1 MELEFRGVWS
11 PPIKAL
17 SATFGGGLH
26 VVLGAATDGT
36 SDLIALAA
44 GSRLPRRGSLLLSGT
59 PIFASPTL
67 RRRTASVLADET
79 PSGARAVVDWC
90 RDIGELKG
98 FDAAASVATYCPR
111 IGPERALASLSLA
124 ERRQLALAA
133 ALGQPTPALVAL
145 HEPLASLAPAL
156 LSRALE
162 RIHELA
168 RETIV
173 LCTASAVSDAQRLG
187 GSLHVLERGVLAR
200 SPAHAWP
207 DAVTPGLT
215 SELWIDCRAPREL
228 LSELVAS
235 SDVTRASF
243 EGDRL
248 RVGGPNLERLCQAVA
263 LAAVS
268 SRAGIRALETV
279 TPDIIAVHAATA
291 GLASAAYQAAQ
302 LRATSGAVQAQP
314 AAAPNADSAA
324 PAAPP
329 SGGDRA

>member
-11 PPIKAL
+11 PPLKAL
-17 SATFGGGLH
+17 SATFSGGLH

-44 GSRLPRRGSLLLSGT
+44 GSRLPRRGSLVLSGT
-59 PIFASPTL
+59 PLFASPAL
-67 RRRTASVLADET
+67 RRRTASVLADEA
-79 PSGARAVVDWC
+79 PSGSRAVADWC

-98 FDAAASVATYCPR
+98 FDAAASVATYCPG
-111 IGPERALASLSLA
+111 IGGERALASLSLA
-124 ERRQLALAA
+124 ECRELALAA

-173 LCTASAVSDAQRLG
+173 LCTASAVSDARRLG

-200 SPAHAWP
+200 SSAHAWP
-207 DAVTPGLT
+207 DAVTPGLA

-228 LSELVAS
+228 LRELAAS

-263 LAAVS
+263 LAAVN
-268 SRAGIRALETV
+268 SRAGIRALGAV
-279 TPDIIAVHAATA
+279 TPDLALVHAATA

-302 LRATSGAVQAQP
+302 LRATSGAIHAQP
-314 AAAPNADSAA
+314 AAAPSPNTAA
-324 PAAPP
+324 AEPP
-329 SGGDRA
+329 SDGGKT

>member
-1 MELEFRGVWS
+1 MQLEFRGVWS

-17 SATFGGGLH
+17 SATFSSGLH

-44 GSRLPRRGSLLLSGT
+44 GSRQPRRGSLVLSGT
-59 PIFASPTL
+59 PLWGSPAL
-67 RRRTASVLADET
+67 RRRTASVLADEA
-79 PSGARAVVDWC
+79 PSGSHTVADWC
-90 RDIGELKG
+90 RDLGELKG
-98 FDAAASVATYCPR
+98 FDAAASVATYCR
-111 IGPERALASLSLA
+111 GIAPERALASLSLA
-124 ERRQLALAA
+124 ECRGLALAA
-133 ALGQPTPALVAL
+133 ALGQPAPALVAL

-156 LSRALE
+156 LARALE

-168 RETIV
+168 RDTIV
-173 LCTASAVSDAQRLG
+173 LCTASAVSDARRLG

-207 DAVTPGLT
+207 DAVTPGLA
-215 SELWIDCRAPREL
+215 SELWIHCRAPREL

-263 LAAVS
+263 HAAVS
-268 SRAGIRALETV
+268 SRAGIRSLETV
-279 TPDIIAVHAATA
+279 TPDIVAVHAATA

-302 LRATSGAVQAQP
+302 IRATSGAVPAQP
-314 AAAPNADSAA
+314 AAGPSADAA
-324 PAAPP
+324 AVAEPP
-329 SGGDRA
+329 SEGGKP